1 MPSIFNSDDGQCQ
14 KLSYNVT
21 RALIIE
27 QSSGDQQTG
36 EIFFTLNVH
45 NDITDVSGSTRPAT
59 V

>member
-14 KLSYNVT
+14 KLSYT